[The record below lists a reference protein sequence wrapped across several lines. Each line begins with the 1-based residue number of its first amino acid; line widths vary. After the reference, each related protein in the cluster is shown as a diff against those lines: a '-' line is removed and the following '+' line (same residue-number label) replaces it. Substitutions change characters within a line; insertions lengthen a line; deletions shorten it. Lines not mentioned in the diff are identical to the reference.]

1 MGLLRFNI
9 RKNQIEELKNKEPE
23 VVEKEVVVDN
33 PEQAK
38 EIERLKNQISEMQS
52 NNKVD
57 KESHFVNL

>member
-1 MGLLRFNI
+1 M
-9 RKNQIEELKNKEPE
+9 KTKIEELQNKEPE